1 MVLNYIWI
9 GFILIA
15 FAVALCRLIFG
26 CGPEDAEV
34 FNRIISST
42 FDSAKTGFEVS
53 IGLTGVLSL
62 WLGLMKIAEKSG
74 LINSF
79 AHFASP
85 VFGKLFPGIP
95 KDHPAAGTIFMN
107 ISANMLGLDNAAT
120 PIGLKAMQQLQSLN
134 DEKDTATDAMIMFLN
149 INASGL
155 TIIPITIM
163 MYRAQFGAVNPS
175 DVFLPV
181 LLATFV
187 STFVAILTV
196 CFVQRINIFQK
207 NLLLFFGGF
216 IIFIGGLTFLFK
228 SLPAEKI
235 PVYSSLI
242 ANLLLFAIICSFLI
256 IGVRKKLNVYDT
268 FISGAKEGFLTAV
281 KIIPYLVAILVAIGV
296 FRASGAMDFLID
308 GIRWIIAI
316 CGFDTSFVEALPT
329 IFMKPLSGSGARGM
343 MIDAM
348 KTFGADSFV
357 GRLAC
362 IAQGSTDTIF
372 YVVAVYYGS
381 VAIRNTRHTI
391 PCALIADLAG
401 AIAAI
406 VMAYLFF
413 PVIH

>member
-1 MVLNYIWI
+1 MALNYIWI
-9 GFILIA
+9 GFILVA
-15 FAVALCRLIFG
+15 FVVALCRLFFG
-26 CGPEDAEV
+26 GGPEDAEV

-42 FDSAKTGFEVS
+42 FDSARTGFEVS

-79 AHFASP
+79 ARFASP

-134 DEKDTATDAMIMFLN
+134 DKKDTATDSMIMFLN

-163 MYRAQFGAVNPS
+163 MYRAQFGAANPS
-175 DVFLPV
+175 DVFLPI
-181 LLATFV
+181 LLATFI
-187 STFVAILTV
+187 STLVAILTV
-196 CFVQRINIFQK
+196 CFVQKINIFQK
-207 NLLLFFGGF
+207 SLLLFFSGL
-216 IIFIGGLTFLFK
+216 IIFIGGLTILFK
-228 SLPAEKI
+228 SLPAEKVSI
-235 PVYSSLI
+235 YSSLI
-242 ANLLLFAIICSFLI
+242 ANFLLFTIICSFLI
-256 IGVRKKLNVYDT
+256 VGMRKKLNVYDT
-268 FISGAKEGFLTAV
+268 FILGAKEGFLTAV

-308 GIRWIIAI
+308 GIRWFVAI

-343 MIDAM
+343 MIDTM

-406 VMAYLFF
+406 TMAYIFF
-413 PVIH
+413 PIN

>member
-9 GFILIA
+9 GFLLIA
-15 FAVALCRLIFG
+15 FVVALCKLFFAG
-26 CGPEDAEV
+26 DTTV
-34 FNRIISST
+34 FNQIISST
-42 FDSAKTGFEVS
+42 FDSAKMGFEVS
-53 IGLTGVLSL
+53 LGLTGILTL

-79 AHFASP
+79 ARFASP
-85 VFGKLFPGIP
+85 VFGKLFPQIP

-134 DEKDTATDAMIMFLN
+134 DKKDTATNSMVMFLN

-163 MYRAQFGAVNPS
+163 MYRAQFGAANPS
-175 DVFLPV
+175 DIFLPI
-181 LLATFV
+181 LLATFI
-187 STFVAILTV
+187 STLVAIITV
-196 CFVQRINIFQK
+196 CIIQKINLFQK
-207 NLLLFFGGF
+207 SLIFFFGGLMVF
-216 IIFIGGLTFLFK
+216 IASLMWLFK
-228 SLPAEKI
+228 SLPAEK
-235 PVYSSLI
+235 VSLYSSLI
-242 ANLLLFAIICSFLI
+242 ANLLLFTIICGFLLAGI
-256 IGVRKKLNVYDT
+256 RKKLNVYDT
-268 FISGAKEGFLTAV
+268 FILGAKEGFLTAV

-308 GIRWIIAI
+308 GIRWSVAA
-316 CGFDTSFVEALPT
+316 CGLDTSFVEGLPT

-343 MIDAM
+343 MLDAM
-348 KTFGADSFV
+348 NTFGVDSFA

-362 IAQGSTDTIF
+362 VAQGSTDTTF
-372 YVVAVYYGS
+372 YLVAVYYGS
-381 VAIRNTRHTI
+381 IAIRNTRQTI

-406 VMAYLFF
+406 VMTYIFF
-413 PVIH
+413 PIN